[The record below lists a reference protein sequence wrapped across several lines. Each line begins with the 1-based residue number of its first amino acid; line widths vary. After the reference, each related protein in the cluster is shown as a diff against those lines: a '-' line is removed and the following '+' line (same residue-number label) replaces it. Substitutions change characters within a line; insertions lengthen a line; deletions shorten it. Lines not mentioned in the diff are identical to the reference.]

1 MNYVV
6 RILDG
11 NGKLR
16 KERIM
21 FYAVRILDND
31 GSLKKTIKSK
41 ILSQRHWKEFP
52 KNLKTKGKKRN
63 PYNYYNEIKNNCAS
77 IALKNR

>member
-6 RILDG
+6 RILDN

-21 FYAVRILDND
+21 FYAVRILDDD
-31 GSLKKTIKSK
+31 GSLKKVIKSK
-41 ILSQRHWKEFP
+41 ILSRRHWKEFP
-52 KNLKTKGKKRN
+52 KNLKMKSKKN
-63 PYNYYNEIKNNCAS
+63 MFNGYAEAKYNYSAKE
-77 IALKNR
+77 LKSY

>member
-6 RILDG
+6 RVLDG

-21 FYAVRILDND
+21 FYAVRILNHD
-31 GSLKKTIKSK
+31 GSLKKVIKSK
-41 ILSQRHWKEFP
+41 ILSQRHWREFP
-52 KNLKTKGKKRN
+52 KNLKAKGKG
-63 PYNYYNEIKNNCAS
+63 KNMFNTFVKTKNKY
-77 IALKNR
+77 ALTSLKGH